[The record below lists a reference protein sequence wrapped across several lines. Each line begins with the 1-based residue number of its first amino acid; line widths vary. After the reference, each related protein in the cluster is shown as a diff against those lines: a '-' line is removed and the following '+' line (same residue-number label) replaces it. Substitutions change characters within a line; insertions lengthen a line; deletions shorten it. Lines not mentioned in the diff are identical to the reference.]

1 MVVARQ
7 DEALSVHASLAWLN
21 FTQLY
26 LINVQ
31 EWRVRP
37 RRGRGDGHSIGDAL
51 PTQLL
56 RSVFMEKGKAMNG
69 LMMSGELLIFSLIV
83 HADRHHGDT
92 GARVVEYRPG
102 QLSVPIV

>member
-1 MVVARQ
+1 
-7 DEALSVHASLAWLN
+7 
-21 FTQLY
+21 
-26 LINVQ
+26 
-31 EWRVRP
+31 
-37 RRGRGDGHSIGDAL
+37 
-51 PTQLL
+51 
-56 RSVFMEKGKAMNG
+56 MEKGKAMNG